1 MKKRILKNISWLFFD
16 KIIRIFGSLVVG
28 IWVARYLGP
37 EQFGILNYAIAFIT
51 FFSLFANLGL
61 RTIVIRELTKY
72 PERKFELLGTT
83 FILKLVGTL
92 FSLLVIY
99 IVISHV
105 KSDNLLIQKVVLI
118 IGAIYFFQ
126 VFDTINYFYQ
136 AKILSKYEVI
146 AKDSAFIIV
155 SFIKIYLIIYDYEL
169 VYFAYA
175 NLFDSFLATCFILLI
190 YLTQG
195 NNLKNWKF
203 DFSIAKELLKYSWPL
218 AATTLLVTIHMRVDQ
233 LMIDYYLDI
242 EQLGIYTVAVRLSE
256 FWYFIPSII
265 SNTLMPYFVQLR
277 ERDNRAYFSR
287 LMQLY
292 SIMFWFGVSVGVFV
306 IFLGQEMIIILF
318 GEAYKNAYSAL
329 VLNIWSGIFVSQA
342 LARSIWMISEN
353 LQKYRLYNNIVAVN
367 INIIGNMLLI
377 PILGIGG
384 AALSTLLTQL
394 LGTWMFSFLWKP
406 LRQSTFAMIKS
417 INPLYLLGSRI

>member
-242 EQLGIYTVAVRLSE
+242 EQLGIYSVAVRLSE